1 MWRPFTD
8 EAVAGHPAL
17 LEVRPLTVSEWRK
30 LEQLD
35 EDAKQT
41 FVLENCTRI
50 DGVPG
55 GNSLDV
61 HVATALMKGVM
72 ANPWSGPQRTA

>member
-1 MWRPFTD
+1 MWRQFTD
-8 EAVAGHPAL
+8 PAVASFFGR
-17 LEVRPLTVSEWRK
+17 LEVRPLTVGEWRK